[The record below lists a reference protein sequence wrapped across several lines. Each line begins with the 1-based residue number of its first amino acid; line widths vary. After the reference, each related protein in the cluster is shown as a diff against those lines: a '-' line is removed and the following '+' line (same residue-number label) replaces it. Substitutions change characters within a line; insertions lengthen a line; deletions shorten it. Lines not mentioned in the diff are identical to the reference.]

1 MAPLVAGDYAVVEVT
16 EAKGHTLRGRV
27 LWKTTLANFSK
38 FETDRL
44 SNLHAEQLDG
54 FKQQLLVLSP

>member
-1 MAPLVAGDYAVVEVT
+1 MASLVAGDYALVEVT

-44 SNLHAEQLDG
+44 STFHAEQLDG
-54 FKQQLLVLSP
+54 FKKQLLAMSP